1 MIVVGDASFP
11 DQDEK
16 VSLEWNL
23 IEEKR
28 EGLIFMPKPS
38 LRLLTFAIFSVY
50 AEDSNIFWRL

>member
-1 MIVVGDASFP
+1 MIFVGDVSFP

-28 EGLIFMPKPS
+28 EVEYL
-38 LRLLTFAIFSVY
+38 
-50 AEDSNIFWRL
+50 